1 MTTVIIS
8 PNTIPDII
16 IDDYPIFKVNN
27 VKNGVFSDENNSNI
41 KWNEYELIINNIQ
54 NSDNIN
60 NNYFNMSCLY
70 DTAFGHWTLEAS
82 IFLVLYKKLQKNI
95 QNIKLYIGNN
105 RLYKESIIGAFDIS
119 KDDIVYEI
127 SKVPNTV
134 YLPERISYNC
144 MDFNPKYEIYLRN
157 FVNYFETNTTTIHK
171 DIDILF
177 LPRGKKQNFIGNDR
191 QITNQDN
198 IEKILK
204 EMYNAVIYNSDNA
217 TDNFIDQVQLI
228 KRAKIIILTYGSGY
242 SVNSIFLDNCKIIV
256 LGEPGTQS
264 IYPYARYLEHYILSR
279 NNSLNFIPEH
289 QLSNLEYICNI
300 INHYTNAHE

>member
-27 VKNGVFSDENNSNI
+27 VKNSVFSDENNSNI

-60 NNYFNMSCLY
+60 NNYFNLSCLY

-105 RLYKESIIGAFDIS
+105 RFYKESIINAFDIS

-134 YLPERISYNC
+134 YLPERISHNC
-144 MDFNPKYEIYLRN
+144 MDFNPKYELYITN
-157 FVNYFETNTTTIHK
+157 FVNYFETTISTINK

-177 LPRGKKQNFIGNDR
+177 LPRGKKENFIGNDR
-191 QITNQDN
+191 HITNQDN
-198 IEKILK
+198 IERLLK
-204 EMYNAVIYNSDNA
+204 EIYNTVTYNADNA

-228 KRAKIIILTYGSGY
+228 KRAKIIVLTYGSAFF
-242 SVNSIFLDNCKIIV
+242 VNSIFLNNCKIIL
-256 LGEPGTQS
+256 LGEIESQR
-264 IYPYARYLEHYILSR
+264 IYPYFQFLKNYIL
-279 NNSLNFIPEH
+279 NNNNTIEIIPEN
-289 QLSNLEYICNI
+289 QLSNLDYVNNV
-300 INHYTNAHE
+300 INRYR